1 MLKGAGGSVYAGIGI
16 EQIWEGTAQ
25 VAVSFFSRISREG
38 SLMRQTSCLHE
49 WMSRKAYGEQRE
61 REMQSISSL
70 LIRANNISG
79 MLIRVQDLLFES
91 DSAKM

>member
-1 MLKGAGGSVYAGIGI
+1 
-16 EQIWEGTAQ
+16 
-25 VAVSFFSRISREG
+25 
-38 SLMRQTSCLHE
+38 MRQTSCLHE

-70 LIRANNISG
+70 LMRMETISI
-79 MLIRVQDLLFES
+79 LCQFLCVSSLLFEN

>member
-1 MLKGAGGSVYAGIGI
+1 
-16 EQIWEGTAQ
+16 
-25 VAVSFFSRISREG
+25 
-38 SLMRQTSCLHE
+38 MRQTSCLHE

>member
-1 MLKGAGGSVYAGIGI
+1 MN
-16 EQIWEGTAQ
+16 
-25 VAVSFFSRISREG
+25 
-38 SLMRQTSCLHE
+38 E

-70 LIRANNISG
+70 LIR
-79 MLIRVQDLLFES
+79 VQDLLFER